1 MLRSDLCDYSDG
13 YIFVQGTVIVEE
25 ANDVNKMI
33 NKNLVFKNNASFRS
47 CILKINNTLID
58 IAEDLD
64 VILLSQYIC

>member
-25 ANDVNKMI
+25 ADDVNKMI

-64 VILLSQYIC
+64 VILLHQYIC

>member
-25 ANDVNKMI
+25 ADDVNKMI
-33 NKNLVFKNNASFRS
+33 NKNLVFKNNALFRS

>member
-25 ANDVNKMI
+25 ADDVNKMI

>member
-1 MLRSDLCDYSDG
+1 MLGSDLCDYSDG

-25 ANDVNKMI
+25 ADVNKMI
-33 NKNLVFKNNASFRS
+33 SKNLVFKNNGSFRS

-64 VILLSQYIC
+64 VVLLCQYIC